1 MSDAQ
6 YRGVQRQ
13 RRKLTMAKTVII
25 CGKLFDGLA
34 DKMLGPTE
42 ILIEGDTIVEVS
54 GSVGRP
60 GGANV
65 LDLSDRTVSP
75 GFIDTHVHL
84 CVEGLNLA
92 RQTLQCSPAKALAG
106 LYHAQQYMR
115 YGFTTL
121 RDMGTLDPEWPTV
134 NLRDA
139 IDSGM
144 ARGPRLI
151 VAPHMISAT
160 AGHGDMQGMF
170 PCRCHMGLSRVADSP
185 AKIRELVRMEHA
197 FGGNWIKTMN
207 TGGYMSAG
215 DDPARVTWFEDEMQA
230 LGQTAQQ
237 LGLPLAVHT
246 GAAEGCKQAL
256 RAGARSLE
264 HCYLI
269 DDEGVAMA
277 EKVGAFLV
285 PTMQMTR
292 EDKALLV
299 AGKLPEHAV
308 WKFRRDVA
316 AIEDAQRRIAR
327 SKAKVAYGTD
337 CGMFPFSEGVL
348 EFQAMVAAGLA
359 PARALKAGTSVAA
372 ELLQRDDLGAIA
384 PGRRADIVAMP
395 ANPLED
401 IAATAKVDF
410 VMKGGRVYRHG
421 ALDILQ

>member
-1 MSDAQ
+1 MPWSSS
-6 YRGVQRQ
+6 
-13 RRKLTMAKTVII
+13 RKLTMTKTVII
-25 CGKLFDGLA
+25 CGKLFDGLG
-34 DKMLGPTE
+34 DTMLGPTE
-42 ILIEGDTIVEVS
+42 VLIEDKSIVEIS

-60 GGANV
+60 GGAKV
-65 LDLSDRTVSP
+65 LNLSDRTVSP

-84 CVEGLNLA
+84 CVDGLNLA

-121 RDMGTLDPEWPTV
+121 RDMGALDPEWPTV

-207 TGGYMSAG
+207 TGGYMSAS

-230 LGQTAQQ
+230 LGQAAQQ

-277 EKVGAFLV
+277 EKAGAFLV

-292 EDKALLV
+292 EDKALLS
-299 AGKLPEHAV
+299 AGKLPEQAI

-316 AIEDAQRRIAR
+316 TIEESQRRIAQ
-327 SKAKVAYGTD
+327 SSAKVAYGTD

-348 EFQAMVAAGLA
+348 EFQAMVAAGLS
-359 PARALKAGTSVAA
+359 PTRALKAGTRVAA
-372 ELLQRDDLGAIA
+372 ELLERDDLGVLA
-384 PGRRADIVAMP
+384 PGKLADIVAMP
-395 ANPLED
+395 GDPFKD
-401 IAATAKVDF
+401 IAVTTKVDF
-410 VMKGGRVYRHG
+410 VMKAGRVYRHG
-421 ALDILQ
+421 EFDILR

>member
-1 MSDAQ
+1 
-6 YRGVQRQ
+6 
-13 RRKLTMAKTVII
+13 MAKTVII
-25 CGKLFDGLA
+25 CGKLFDGLG
-34 DKMLGPTE
+34 DTMHGPTE
-42 ILIEGDTIVEVS
+42 ILIEDDAIADVS
-54 GSVGRP
+54 SSVGRP
-60 GGANV
+60 SGAKV

-84 CVEGLNLA
+84 CVDGLNLA

-106 LYHAQQYMR
+106 LHYAQQYMR

-121 RDMGTLDPEWPTV
+121 RDMGTLDPEWPTI

-277 EKVGAFLV
+277 EKAGAFLV

-292 EDKALLV
+292 EDKALLK
-299 AGKLPEHAV
+299 AGKLPEQAI

-316 AIEDAQRRIAR
+316 AIEEAQRRIAQ
-327 SKAKVAYGTD
+327 SSVKVAYGTD
-337 CGMFPFSEGVL
+337 CGMFPFTEGVL

-359 PARALKAGTSVAA
+359 PTRALKAGTSVAA

-395 ANPLED
+395 GDPLED

-421 ALDILQ
+421 ALDVLQ

>member
-1 MSDAQ
+1 
-6 YRGVQRQ
+6 
-13 RRKLTMAKTVII
+13 MAKTVIL
-25 CGKLFDGLA
+25 CGKLFDGLSDTIRERA
-34 DKMLGPTE
+34 E
-42 ILIEGDTIVEVS
+42 ILIEDDAISVVS

-60 GGANV
+60 DGANV
-65 LDLSDRTVSP
+65 IDLSDRTVSL
-75 GFIDTHVHL
+75 GFIDTYVHL
-84 CVEGLNLA
+84 CIDGLNLA

-106 LYHAQQYMR
+106 LYYAQQYMR

-121 RDMGTLDPEWPTV
+121 RDMGTLDPEWPTI

-197 FGGNWIKTMN
+197 FGADWIKTMN

-215 DDPARVTWFEDEMQA
+215 DDPARVTWFEDEMLT

-237 LGLPLAVHT
+237 LGMPLAVHT

-256 RAGARSLE
+256 RAGARSIE

-269 DDEGVAMA
+269 DDEGIAMA
-277 EKVGAFLV
+277 EKAGAFLV

-292 EDKALLV
+292 EDKALLKE
-299 AGKLPEHAV
+299 GKLPEHAV

-316 AIEDAQRRIAR
+316 AIEEAQKRIAR
-327 SKAKVAYGTD
+327 SNAKVAYGTD

-384 PGRRADIVAMP
+384 PGRKADIVAMP
-395 ANPLED
+395 GDPVED

-410 VMKGGRVYRHG
+410 VMKDGRIYRHG
-421 ALDILQ
+421 SLDILL

>member
-6 YRGVQRQ
+6 
-13 RRKLTMAKTVII
+13 
-25 CGKLFDGLA
+25 CGKLFDGLG
-34 DKMLGPTE
+34 DKILGPTE
-42 ILIEGDTIVEVS
+42 ILIEDDTIVEVS

-60 GGANV
+60 GGANI

-84 CVEGLNLA
+84 CVDGLNLA

-106 LYHAQQYMR
+106 LHYAQQYMR
-115 YGFTTL
+115 YGFTAL

-134 NLRDA
+134 SLRDA

-185 AKIRELVRMEHA
+185 TKIRELVRMEHA

-269 DDEGVAMA
+269 DDEGIAMA
-277 EKVGAFLV
+277 EKAGAFLV

-292 EDKALLV
+292 EDKALLI

-316 AIEDAQRRIAR
+316 AIEDAQKRIAR

-337 CGMFPFSEGVL
+337 CGMFPFTEGVL

-359 PARALKAGTSVAA
+359 PMRALKAGTSVAA

-395 ANPLED
+395 GDPLED

-421 ALDILQ
+421 ALDVLQ

>member
-1 MSDAQ
+1 
-6 YRGVQRQ
+6 V
-13 RRKLTMAKTVII
+13 KTVLT
-25 CGKLFDGLA
+25 CGNLFDGRSDAL
-34 DKMLGPTE
+34 LGPTE
-42 ILIEGDTIVEVS
+42 ILIDDGAITELS

-60 GGANV
+60 AGAEV
-65 LDLSDRTVSP
+65 IDLSDHTVSP

-84 CVEGLNLA
+84 CVDGLNLA

-106 LYHAQQYMR
+106 LHYAQLYMR

-121 RDMGTLDPEWPTV
+121 RDMGTLDPEWPTID
-134 NLRDA
+134 LRNA
-139 IDSGM
+139 IDSGLV
-144 ARGPRLI
+144 RGPRLI
-151 VAPHMISAT
+151 VAAHMISAT
-160 AGHGDMQGMF
+160 AGHGDLQGMF

-197 FGGNWIKTMN
+197 FGSNWIKTMN

-215 DDPARVTWFEDEMQA
+215 DDPAKVTWFEDEMQA

-277 EKVGAFLV
+277 EKAGAFLV

-292 EDKALLV
+292 EDKALLR
-299 AGKLPEHAV
+299 AGKLPEQAI
-308 WKFRRDVA
+308 WKFRRDVS
-316 AIEDAQRRIAR
+316 AIEEAQRRIAQ
-327 SKAKVAYGTD
+327 SSVKVAYGTD

-348 EFQAMVAAGLA
+348 EFQAMVAAGLS

-372 ELLQRDDLGAIA
+372 ELLERDDLGVLA
-384 PGRRADIVAMP
+384 PGKLADIVAMP
-395 ANPLED
+395 GDPFKD
-401 IAATAKVDF
+401 IAVTTKVDF
-410 VMKGGRVYRHG
+410 VMKAGRVYRHG
-421 ALDILQ
+421 MFDILQ

>member
-1 MSDAQ
+1 
-6 YRGVQRQ
+6 
-13 RRKLTMAKTVII
+13 MAKKVII
-25 CGKLFDGLA
+25 CGKLFDGLG
-34 DKMLGPTE
+34 DTMLGPTE
-42 ILIEGDTIVEVS
+42 ILIEDDPIVEVS

-60 GGANV
+60 GGANI

-84 CVEGLNLA
+84 CVDGLNLA
-92 RQTLQCSPAKALAG
+92 RQPLQCSPAKALAG
-106 LYHAQQYMR
+106 LHHAQQYMR

-151 VAPHMISAT
+151 VAAHMISAT

-185 AKIRELVRMEHA
+185 ARIRELVRMEHA
-197 FGGNWIKTMN
+197 FGGDWIKTMN

-269 DDEGVAMA
+269 DDEGIAMA
-277 EKVGAFLV
+277 EKNGAFIV

-292 EDKALLV
+292 EDKAMLE
-299 AGKLPEHAV
+299 AGKLPTQAS
-308 WKFRRDVA
+308 WKFRRDVGE
-316 AIEDAQRRIAR
+316 IERAQKRIVSSNVA
-327 SKAKVAYGTD
+327 VAYGTD
-337 CGMFPFSEGVL
+337 CGMFPFSHGIL
-348 EFQAMVAAGLA
+348 EFQAMVA
-359 PARALKAGTSVAA
+359 
-372 ELLQRDDLGAIA
+372 
-384 PGRRADIVAMP
+384 
-395 ANPLED
+395 
-401 IAATAKVDF
+401 
-410 VMKGGRVYRHG
+410 
-421 ALDILQ
+421 